1 MKAII
6 YTRVSHTTGSTSRQ
20 VSELWEVEGY
30 EVKKIFR
37 ESISG
42 YTRSI
47 EERPEL
53 NDALKYAE
61 ENEIEA
67 IMVHEISRLGRRT
80 SEVLTLLDDLKRK
93 GIKVYVK
100 SLGIL
105 INGNGATEAVNKLI
119 VTLMADLA
127 RMESEQM
134 SYRIKSGLQER
145 KRQGLSIGRQLGTQE
160 SREKFL
166 QKHSNVVKYLKK
178 GESIRW
184 IGTQLKLSPT
194 TVQKVKRFLW
204 RVSRSYLLFSLTF
217 HKLD

>member
-6 YTRVSHTTGSTSRQ
+6 YSRVSHQTGSTDRQ
-20 VSELWEVEGY
+20 INELRDVEGY
-30 EVKKIFR
+30 QIQKTFK

-47 EERPEL
+47 DERPEL
-53 NDALKYAE
+53 TKALKYVDD
-61 ENEIEA
+61 NSIEV

-80 SEVLTLLDDLKRK
+80 SEVLTLLDTLKSK

-105 INGNGATEAVNKLI
+105 INGNGATEAINKLI
-119 VTLMADLA
+119 ITLMADLA

-145 KRQGLSIGRQLGTQE
+145 KRKGLTIGRQFGTKE
-160 SREKFL
+160 SEERFL
-166 QKHSNVVKYLKK
+166 QKHAKVVKYIKK

-184 IGTQLKLSPT
+184 ISTQLKMSPT
-194 TVQKVKRFLW
+194 TVQRVKNIY
-204 RVSRSYLLFSLTF
+204 SESQIS
-217 HKLD
+217 